1 MVICVLVC
9 TLSCIVHQ
17 EEAPSQ
23 PYILLGPDIFGRR
36 AEIVLRTEGLI
47 KEIKKKKN
55 LQSVLQ
61 LSAVLYHTSL
71 KTTASGT
78 IQFSYIE
85 KLTTVYIN
93 LVTAAIREIRL

>member
-1 MVICVLVC
+1 MCFSLHLKLHC
-9 TLSCIVHQ
+9 TSGGSPQSTIHFIRTRYLWKK
-17 EEAPSQ
+17 
-23 PYILLGPDIFGRR
+23 GRNCTANR
-36 AEIVLRTEGLI
+36 RFDKGNKI
-47 KEIKKKKN
+47 KKN